1 MTAIKAE
8 GDTSL
13 VGVLFLA
20 YPGASYIISYF
31 VRNFFSSMIRQI
43 LNESKSCVRGRSDL
57 IEGAGRTD

>member
-20 YPGASYIISYF
+20 YPGASYISYF